1 MQLQIKNIGSINNST
16 FTIDGITV
24 LTGVN
29 NTGKST
35 VSKVLYSTF
44 NSLFN
49 YKEEIRNIRV
59 ESLLKNTILE
69 YFRRYLLPY
78 FIDNEESNTVET
90 LKRFYES
97 LTYQSKDIDDE
108 TLVEDI
114 SSLIHN
120 LISEYESDE
129 SDSNYSEIKEF
140 VQESLLPKFKISN
153 EDLFKGIMN
162 KFFADEFDQ
171 QINNIW
177 RNDNEAGYISL
188 KIKEE
193 VFKVTVEKQK
203 ATQVLNPINLRTRAI
218 YLDNPNI
225 LGSQLNSFN
234 RRKSNRTHY
243 NHRDYVLSCLHKTAP
258 SDIVDEFFLDKK
270 LQAILDKLKPIV
282 TGELSHTDDSIEYN
296 VNNSEKSLSFN
307 NISSGLKTFI
317 IIQQLI
323 RNRTLEKEGT
333 LILDEPEIHLH
344 PGWQIVLAGLIVLL
358 QLKFNLHILLT
369 THSPYFLNAI
379 ELFTRKYETEKN
391 TNYYLAENSE
401 EGNNFKNV
409 NKNLSEVYKKLL
421 EPFQKLENAKY
432 DEWEWYFWIPI

>member
-344 PGWQIVLAGLIVLL
+344 PEWQIVLAELIVLL
-358 QLKFNLHILLT
+358 QLNFNLHILLT

-379 ELFTRKYETEKN
+379 EIFTRKYETEKN

>member
-177 RNDNEAGYISL
+177 RNDNEAGY
-188 KIKEE
+188 
-193 VFKVTVEKQK
+193 
-203 ATQVLNPINLRTRAI
+203 
-218 YLDNPNI
+218 
-225 LGSQLNSFN
+225 
-234 RRKSNRTHY
+234 
-243 NHRDYVLSCLHKTAP
+243 
-258 SDIVDEFFLDKK
+258 
-270 LQAILDKLKPIV
+270 
-282 TGELSHTDDSIEYN
+282 
-296 VNNSEKSLSFN
+296 
-307 NISSGLKTFI
+307 
-317 IIQQLI
+317 
-323 RNRTLEKEGT
+323 
-333 LILDEPEIHLH
+333 
-344 PGWQIVLAGLIVLL
+344 
-358 QLKFNLHILLT
+358 
-369 THSPYFLNAI
+369 
-379 ELFTRKYETEKN
+379 
-391 TNYYLAENSE
+391 
-401 EGNNFKNV
+401 
-409 NKNLSEVYKKLL
+409 
-421 EPFQKLENAKY
+421 
-432 DEWEWYFWIPI
+432 

>member
-1 MQLQIKNIGSINNST
+1 
-16 FTIDGITV
+16 
-24 LTGVN
+24 
-29 NTGKST
+29 
-35 VSKVLYSTF
+35 YSTF

-307 NISSGLKTFI
+307 NISSGLKTF
-317 IIQQLI
+317 
-323 RNRTLEKEGT
+323 
-333 LILDEPEIHLH
+333 
-344 PGWQIVLAGLIVLL
+344 
-358 QLKFNLHILLT
+358 
-369 THSPYFLNAI
+369 
-379 ELFTRKYETEKN
+379 
-391 TNYYLAENSE
+391 
-401 EGNNFKNV
+401 
-409 NKNLSEVYKKLL
+409 
-421 EPFQKLENAKY
+421 
-432 DEWEWYFWIPI
+432 